1 MNRVRSGP
9 INPLLFPADVDH
21 MKSNKIVPR
30 INVEMVSGHDMS
42 MVSKNDIISHNSSGR
57 HSSDENQND

>member
-1 MNRVRSGP
+1 MNRIRSGP

-42 MVSKNDIISHNSSGR
+42 MVSKNDISHNSSGR
-57 HSSDENQND
+57 HSSDENQGD